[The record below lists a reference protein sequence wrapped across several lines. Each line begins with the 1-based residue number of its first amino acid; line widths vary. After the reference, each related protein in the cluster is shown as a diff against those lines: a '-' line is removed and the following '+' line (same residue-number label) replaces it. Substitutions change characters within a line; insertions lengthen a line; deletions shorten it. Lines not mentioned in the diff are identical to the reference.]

1 MKWAHSPITR
11 IRMIGGSG
19 RARSAMGQKAM
30 ADSAMPVKK
39 IAERIQS
46 VIVMWPKA
54 VEFRR
59 ELAGGDNGCVGKGGH
74 ALFVHASQ
82 QVVNKG
88 CQMGI
93 GQAPLVKRFLLAR
106 WAGALDE
113 YG

>member
-1 MKWAHSPITR
+1 
-11 IRMIGGSG
+11 
-19 RARSAMGQKAM
+19 MGQKAM

-59 ELAGGDNGCVGKGGH
+59 ELAGGHNGRLGKSGH

-82 QVVNKG
+82 QVVDKR
-88 CQMGI
+88 CQIGI
-93 GQAPLVKRFLLAR
+93 GQALLVKRFPLAR
-106 WAGALDE
+106 WASALNED
-113 YG
+113 G

>member
-1 MKWAHSPITR
+1 
-11 IRMIGGSG
+11 
-19 RARSAMGQKAM
+19 MGQKAM

-46 VIVMWPKA
+46 VIVIWPKPGA
-54 VEFRR
+54 FWR
-59 ELAGGDNGCVGKGGH
+59 ELAGRNNGSGGESGH

-82 QVVNKG
+82 QVVDKG

-106 WAGALDE
+106 WASALDE
-113 YG
+113 DG

>member
-1 MKWAHSPITR
+1 
-11 IRMIGGSG
+11 
-19 RARSAMGQKAM
+19 MGQKAM
-30 ADSAMPVKK
+30 VDSAMPVKK

-82 QVVNKG
+82 QVVDKRR
-88 CQMGI
+88 QIGI
-93 GQAPLVKRFLLAR
+93 GQALLVKRFSLAR
-106 WAGALDE
+106 WASALDE
-113 YG
+113 DG